1 MGVGALAV
9 TLGAPHSGVSGTLLL
24 PSAHHRL
31 HVVIGTLLADRY
43 RLDRCLSAD
52 PDHPQGTLWCA
63 ADQMAAGAPVAVR
76 QLRDAQASARIRG
89 LWPAMQSVL
98 HPQIP
103 RFGGLLEEQGS
114 LWLVR
119 EWQEGS
125 SLLQIQAQRLERQLV
140 FGPGE
145 VLLLLRQLL
154 PPLAVLHGQ
163 QLVHGD
169 LNPRNLLRRDQD
181 GLPVLIDFGLLQRSG
196 EQPIPGASASYAPRA
211 QGRQEPAAA
220 WMDLHALG
228 VTALTL
234 LSGRPPEQCLA
245 SEADDWML
253 PADLDLESPYRTVLE
268 RLLSEQ
274 RDQRF
279 ATASE
284 ALKALQ
290 QVTMPESTGPQPR
303 ADRTMVLAPVVVAA
317 PQAAAPSPDLPPL
330 RVASDVLDRPRP
342 RAERRQQAAE
352 GRLWPVV
359 GALLVSALV
368 GTAIGWFLLS
378 RGKPPAGAPSTE
390 RDVIGRSPSASLP
403 PAEVDQRQQLL
414 SRLRA
419 LQVDRSW
426 FLQMVDASLLARFP
440 ERNGRLPSDSLE
452 DAPLRRVWNELAEE
466 WLARVEQLPPTL
478 RARLGRLKDADW
490 QKQRLALVQQGVNAR
505 VVEQLVSASAQTLLP
520 GVATRVK
527 PPEPFRQLWFAA
539 ALRSLEDVRIEAVK
553 ARAGAP
559 TVLSS
564 RVPAGGARLISIT
577 VPAGRRLV
585 LGINGTPLM
594 QMTVYGAD
602 GEVAA
607 DRGPLRVVTLT
618 KDAGSPVQ
626 VLVTN
631 DGVSSGLLT
640 LSCRADLPEPRRLPD
655 VDPDPIPDPATGAE
669 GAVEALPEPPGPKPA
684 GVERPPEKEVSPAF
698 EEFDEPNAE
707 QAPAPDTD

>member
-1 MGVGALAV
+1 M
-9 TLGAPHSGVSGTLLL
+9 
-24 PSAHHRL
+24 
-31 HVVIGTLLADRY
+31 IGTLLADRY

-76 QLRDAQASARIRG
+76 QLRDAQASERIRG

-103 RFGGLLEEQGS
+103 RFGGLLEEQGC

-196 EQPIPGASASYAPRA
+196 EQPIPGASAAYAPRA
-211 QGRQEPAAA
+211 QGRQEPAAP

-234 LSGRPPEQCLA
+234 LSGRPPEQLLA

-274 RDQRF
+274 GDRRF

-290 QVTMPESTGPQPR
+290 RVTMPESTGPQPR
-303 ADRTMVLAPVVVAA
+303 ADRTLVLAPVVDDE
-317 PQAAAPSPDLPPL
+317 PQAGPPSPDLPPL
-330 RVASDVLDRPRP
+330 GAASEVSERPRL
-342 RAERRQQAAE
+342 RAEQRQQAAE

-390 RDVIGRSPSASLP
+390 RDVIGRSPAASLP

-426 FLQMVDASLLARFP
+426 FLQLVDASLLARFP
-440 ERNGRLPSDSLE
+440 ERNGRLPSDSLD

-466 WLARVEQLPPTL
+466 WLARVEQLPPML
-478 RARLGRLKDADW
+478 RARLGQLKDVDW
-490 QKQRLALVQQGVNAR
+490 QKQRQALVEQGVNAR

-520 GVATRVK
+520 GVATGVK

-539 ALRSLEDVRIEAVK
+539 ALRSLEDVRIEKVSS
-553 ARAGAP
+553 RPGVP

-564 RVPAGGARLISIT
+564 RVPTGGARLISIT

-618 KDAGSPVQ
+618 EDAGSPVQ

-640 LSCRADLPEPRRLPD
+640 LSCRADRPEPKPLPA

-669 GAVEALPEPPGPKPA
+669 GPVETLPEPPGPKPA
-684 GVERPPEKEVSPAF
+684 GVD
-698 EEFDEPNAE
+698 EEAQPL
-707 QAPAPDTD
+707 APDTN